1 MQNYDCKVDRT
12 VSYVNQGTILTG
24 DTRQNGNNSDKS
36 STEILLEKIRSY
48 GDKTA
53 LVDDSNGGNSLT
65 YSQFYNQIRN
75 CAGYL
80 YEQGLRK
87 RDVVALCSSNCL
99 EFPVVML
106 GIIAC
111 GARVSLCTPTF
122 TKEKMFEHFQHCGPT
137 MVISTEEAS
146 ETVDQVVQKIRM
158 VKKVIII
165 GESEKY
171 ITTSYFFQSTS
182 DFPRVDINPN
192 FDVAIISYANDDN
205 ETLKDNST
213 THTSIT
219 RRIECIAQT
228 LWSPTKN
235 DSQCNYFDI
244 PMIQKLGVETMLASL
259 FAGFKLVFRKRCD
272 IKSMLKAVKTH
283 QVTTVFT
290 RDTTA
295 VGLMQ
300 DDIKFDCGKSSM
312 RIINFSGPTMQS
324 ELIEKVERKY
334 QVDVNQD
341 IQDSL

>member
-1 MQNYDCKVDRT
+1 MLQ
-12 VSYVNQGTILTG
+12 VNSCTKHAEW
-24 DTRQNGNNSDKS
+24 NSR
-36 STEILLEKIRSY
+36 L
-48 GDKTA
+48 
-53 LVDDSNGGNSLT
+53 N
-65 YSQFYNQIRN
+65 
-75 CAGYL
+75 
-80 YEQGLRK
+80 
-87 RDVVALCSSNCL
+87 
-99 EFPVVML
+99 
-106 GIIAC
+106 
-111 GARVSLCTPTF
+111 
-122 TKEKMFEHFQHCGPT
+122 EKMFEHFQHCGPT

-171 ITTSYFFQSTS
+171 ITTSYFLQSTS
-182 DFPRVDINPN
+182 DFTRIDINPN

-205 ETLKDNST
+205 KTLNDVST
-213 THTSIT
+213 THTSIIE
-219 RRIECIAQT
+219 RVECIAQT
-228 LWSPTKN
+228 LLSATKS
-235 DSQCNYFDI
+235 DLPCNYFDI
-244 PMIQKLGVETMLASL
+244 PMVQKVGVETMLASL
-259 FAGFKLVFRKRCD
+259 FAGFKLVFRKRSD
-272 IKSMLKAVKTH
+272 IISMLKAVKTH

-300 DDIKFDCGKSSM
+300 DDIKFDCGKSSL